1 VKEGME
7 MFATSDIA
15 TPDKIKMKKMKAAI
29 KMKKLELE
37 YNELIKKGASNDAV
51 PNMIAMNPSASTA
64 SFSVRSSNDDDDDD
78 DDDA

>member
-1 VKEGME
+1 
-7 MFATSDIA
+7 MFATSNIA

-37 YNELIKKGASNDAV
+37 YNELVKKGASSDAV
-51 PNMIAMNPSASTA
+51 PNMIAMNHSSLMP
-64 SFSVRSSNDDDDDD
+64 SFSVCSSNDDDDDH